1 MSNKLALFVSFVGQN
16 KLSGEIRNIVRDS
29 KQGAQGIK
37 KLATEAARL
46 EKELDKVNRELRETS
61 GIHPAL
67 LNRQSAL
74 RREIEQTNR
83 ALADQRGQMQ
93 RIQNIERRAGKVGTA
108 AMGAGAVASTA
119 VTVPVIAG
127 AKASIHQAMDA
138 QELNSAFTVTF
149 GKNAAMMDFWAE
161 RTGNLMGRSTQEMK
175 RFSNSFGLLFTVAA
189 PEKAAEMSANFAV
202 LAQDIASFNNVSNET
217 AAQSLMSGL
226 SGEAEPLRKFGV
238 FLTEGAV
245 KAKALAMGLGGAKR
259 ELTDQEKIQARYA
272 LILEATTKAQGDVI
286 RTSGSATNKLKALK
300 GQWEEQQVAIGEKL
314 LPLIPP
320 LADAL
325 ISVLTAFNNLSP
337 GTQKFIAYAV
347 IAGAALGPLLMGLG
361 ALAFGIRGIAG
372 AVGGAVT
379 LFTRMRSISLK
390 STTAFGLLKNG
401 FALLKVGALA
411 FGRAMLFVGRALLLN
426 PIGLLVTAVAVGGY
440 LIWKH
445 WDKIKSAFNIG
456 IGYLGQAWGWL
467 KANARRMLEFTGPI
481 GRAALFIW
489 DNWATIKRAFGDA
502 LNYVLALGGRFVS
515 AGRAIIDGLVAGI
528 NAAPGKIWAALK
540 GIIGGAWQKSKEFLG
555 IASPSRLFSVMGGHI
570 SAGLAVGID
579 RGGRQPLT
587 SMKRLASGVA
597 AAGAMSLSPM
607 AAAGP
612 GAGMAAR
619 GQPATF
625 GGDQSKIEI
634 NIYPSAGQDPQDIAK
649 AVMRELEKLKGVKK
663 RSDFGDDE

>member
-67 LNRQSAL
+67 LNRQSSL
-74 RREIEQTNR
+74 RRELDQTTR
-83 ALADQRGQMQ
+83 ALADQRTQME
-93 RIQNIERRAGKVGTA
+93 RIQTIERRAGKVGTA
-108 AMGAGAVASTA
+108 ALGAGAVATTT

-127 AKASIHQAMDA
+127 AKASIDQAMDV
-138 QELNSAFTVTF
+138 QELNSAFAVTF
-149 GKNAAMMDFWAE
+149 GKNAAMMDYWAE
-161 RTGNLMGRSTQEMK
+161 RTGNMLGRSTQEMK

-300 GQWEEQQVAIGEKL
+300 GQWEEQQVAIGNKL

-347 IAGAALGPLLMGLG
+347 IAGAALGPLLVGIG
-361 ALAFGIRGIAG
+361 GLAFGIRGIAG
-372 AVGGAVT
+372 TVGGAVT
-379 LFTRMRSISLK
+379 LFTRMRAISLQ
-390 STTAFGLLKNG
+390 STKAFGLLKNG
-401 FALLKVGALA
+401 FGLLRVGALGFA
-411 FGRAMLFVGRALLLN
+411 RAMLVVGRALLLN
-426 PIGLLVTAVAVGGY
+426 PIGFLVTAVAVAAFA
-440 LIWKH
+440 IWYN
-445 WDKIKSAFNIG
+445 WDKIKAAFATG
-456 IGYLGQAWGWL
+456 IGYLSTAWTWL
-467 KANARRMLEFTGPI
+467 KTNARNILQFSGPI
-481 GRAALFIW
+481 GQAALFIW
-489 DNWATIKRAFGDA
+489 DNWALIKKAFGDA
-502 LNYVLALGGRFVS
+502 LAWIGGKVS
-515 AGRAIIDGLVAGI
+515 GFIAVGRQIIDGLVAGI

-579 RGGRQPLT
+579 RGGRQPLA
-587 SMKRLASGVA
+587 SMKRMTAGIA

-607 AAAGP
+607 ATAAP
-612 GAGMAAR
+612 GGALPAR
-619 GQPATF
+619 GQAAAF
-625 GGDQSKIEI
+625 GGDQGKIEI
-634 NIYPSAGQDPQDIAK
+634 NIYASDGQSPGDIAK
-649 AVMRELEKLKGVKK
+649 EVMRELEKLKGVRK